1 MKEILSM
8 RLRKDP
14 KRSESSRR
22 WLQRQ
27 MKDPYVVRSKK
38 EGYRSRAAYKLLEL
52 NEKYHFLKPSLTVL
66 DLGAAPGGWTQI
78 AVSLVKSTSQN
89 PSVFAFDILPME
101 PLEGASIFE
110 GDFMEDAVLK
120 NLEEAIGGKVDVVL
134 SDMAPSTT
142 GHAATDHLRII
153 GMVEAAY
160 DFARNI
166 LKPGGAFIA
175 KVFQGGTEK
184 DLLLLLKQ
192 DFEKVHHAKPP
203 ASRKQSSEL
212 FVIALGFG
220 KNKFSSK
227 EDEEKRNEKM

>member
-1 MKEILSM
+1 M
-8 RLRKDP
+8 RLHKDP

-27 MKDPYVVRSKK
+27 IKDPYVLRSKK

-66 DLGAAPGGWTQI
+66 DLGAAPGGWTQV
-78 AVSLVKSTSQN
+78 AVPLVKSTSEN

-101 PLEGASIFE
+101 ALEGAVIFE
-110 GDFMEDAVLK
+110 GDFMDDAVLK
-120 NLEEAIGGKVDVVL
+120 NLEEQIGGKVDVVL
-134 SDMAPSTT
+134 SDMAPSAT
-142 GHAATDHLRII
+142 GHAATDHLRIV

-160 DFARNI
+160 DFAQHI
-166 LKPGGAFIA
+166 LKPGGAFVA

-184 DLLLLLKQ
+184 DLLRLLKQ

-203 ASRKQSSEL
+203 ASRKESSEL
-212 FVIALGFG
+212 YVIALGYG
-220 KNKFSSK
+220 KEKSVANGESA
-227 EDEEKRNEKM
+227 KRNAER

>member
-1 MKEILSM
+1 M

-110 GDFMEDAVLK
+110 GDFMEDATLK
-120 NLEEAIGGKVDVVL
+120 NLEEEIGGKVDVVL

-203 ASRKQSSEL
+203 ASRKESSEL
-212 FVIALGFG
+212 YVIALGFG
-220 KNKFSSK
+220 KRKLSSK
-227 EDEEKRNEKM
+227 EEEKRNEKM